1 MTGSEIKK
9 VERKLSNAIECSLT
23 SACIQSIADCSPTT
37 PHEPDIVAAIL
48 NRLPNDL
55 YNSLT
60 AYFPKDRFR
69 VSSMFCHQK
78 PTVDIG
84 LGVNPELADLLIVIA
99 VQSNDGTEKYN
110 SLLLQAKKS
119 KKDTHTVGTTEE
131 HQLTLYTEWPDFK
144 YHRAGPLNGIER
156 RITPKVATNGAQYLL
171 MTGKCNS
178 GACLKSAFAEK
189 HLSASK
195 SLSDVLIDMLR
206 FSSGR
211 SFEGFSD
218 TTSDDWTNMIRDL
231 MTINSGR
238 TFTRRHCGIM
248 HGDRVVEKNGFSYVC
263 KGSDDFVSSWTKP
276 DNNEYSDIKFAQ
288 DQEEYMPF
296 LFIECQARE

>member
-9 VERKLSNAIECSLT
+9 AEKKLGNAIECSLT
-23 SACIQSIADCSPTT
+23 SACMQSIADCLPDT

-48 NRLPNDL
+48 SRLPNDL

-60 AYFPKDRFR
+60 TYFPNDKFR

-84 LGVNPELADLLIVIA
+84 LSVNPELADLLIVIA

-119 KKDTHTVGTTEE
+119 KKDTLTVAITEE
-131 HQLTLYTEWPDFK
+131 HQLKLYTEWPDFK
-144 YHRAGPLNGIER
+144 YHRAGLLNGVER
-156 RITPKVATNGAQYLL
+156 KITPKVASNGAQYLL
-171 MTGKCNS
+171 LTGKCDS

-218 TTSDDWTNMIRDL
+218 KTSDDWTKMIRDL
-231 MTINSGR
+231 MTINSSR
-238 TFTRRHCGIM
+238 TFTRKHCGIM
-248 HGDRVVEKNGFSYVC
+248 LGDRVVEENGFSYIC
-263 KGSDDFVSSWTKP
+263 KCSDNFVSNWTNL
-276 DNNEYSDIKFAQ
+276 DNNEHFDLEFAEG
-288 DQEEYMPF
+288 QEEYMPF
-296 LFIECQARE
+296 LFIECQEGV